1 MIVKK
6 YWHTYKHQF
15 KRYDYMGI
23 FLFGF
28 IPIFIMRS
36 DTQSDFIL
44 LPLIPAIAV
53 KSHITMLR
61 LMPMAR

>member
-23 FLFGF
+23 FLYYQEFEWY
-28 IPIFIMRS
+28 
-36 DTQSDFIL
+36 
-44 LPLIPAIAV
+44 
-53 KSHITMLR
+53 HLR
-61 LMPMAR
+61 

>member
-6 YWHTYKHQF
+6 YWHIYKHQF

-36 DTQSDFIL
+36 DTQ
-44 LPLIPAIAV
+44 
-53 KSHITMLR
+53 
-61 LMPMAR
+61 

>member
-15 KRYDYMGI
+15 KRSDYMGI

-28 IPIFIMRS
+28 IPIFIIRS
-36 DTQSDFIL
+36 DTQ
-44 LPLIPAIAV
+44 
-53 KSHITMLR
+53 
-61 LMPMAR
+61 